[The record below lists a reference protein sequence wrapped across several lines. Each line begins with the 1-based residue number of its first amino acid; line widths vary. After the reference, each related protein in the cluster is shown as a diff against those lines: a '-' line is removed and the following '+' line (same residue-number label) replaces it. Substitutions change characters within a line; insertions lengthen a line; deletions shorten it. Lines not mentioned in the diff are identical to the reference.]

1 MSNLTRVTSS
11 STLAVL
17 NERDL
22 LQAWGVF
29 TGLTLPNWVMGGRG
43 ERHRDRTEAKRDREG
58 EREREHE

>member
-11 STLAVL
+11 SVLAVL

-22 LQAWGVF
+22 FWARGVI
-29 TGLTLPNWVMGGRG
+29 TGLTLPTWVMGGRG
-43 ERHRDRTEAKRDREG
+43 ERHRDRTETKRDREG